1 MNVVLFG
8 PPGAGKGTQAKE
20 LAKHYTIPHISTGD
34 ILRANVREGTDLG
47 IRARKYMDKGELVP
61 DEVLIGL
68 ISNRLSEPDCVS
80 GYILDGYPRT
90 VPQADALRGILE
102 QISKP
107 LDAVVNIEVSDEELV
122 KRLSGRRSC
131 NCGES
136 YHIAF
141 NPPQKEGY
149 CNVCGNDL
157 YQREDDMEEV
167 IRQRLAVY
175 NDKTKPLIDYYT
187 DMGLIANVDGAGSVE
202 SVFSQI
208 CRIMDQYK

>member
-187 DMGLIANVDGAGSVE
+187 DMGLIVNVDGAGSVE